1 MRHYRQRCGLR
12 RSLGRWAGHLTAA
25 GCGVL
30 LQDIRFVPLKQE
42 QEFSA
47 NELMEF
53 YQSVCACAATLCS
66 HLLTLFGEQ
75 DQKLKAF
82 LPIIEDSLV
91 YPVIYDARR
100 TVLSLPPIINGAH
113 SAINLATKNVFIE
126 CTATDLTKAHIVLN
140 IMVTM
145 FSEHCAAPFTVEPVD
160 VVDALG
166 NTATTPD
173 LACRHLTVGMDYV
186 NRCTGASR
194 RCLLCPCLP
203 RGGGVDASSLV

>member
-1 MRHYRQRCGLR
+1 MPALELCG
-12 RSLGRWAGHLTAA
+12 AAHLT
-25 GCGVL
+25 GGRHG
-30 LQDIRFVPLKQE
+30 QDIRFVPLKQE
-42 QEFSA
+42 REFSA

-53 YQSVCACAATLCS
+53 YQTVGACVPPASLPLCWLTRFSVA
-66 HLLTLFGEQ
+66 Q

-91 YPVIYDARR
+91 YPVIYDAQR

-113 SAINLATKNVFIE
+113 SAINLATRNVFNE

-145 FSEHCAAPFTVEPVD
+145 FSEHCEVPFTVEPVD

-173 LACRHLTVGMDYV
+173 LACRHLEVSMDYV
-186 NRCTGASR
+186 NRCTGAHR
-194 RCLLCPCLP
+194 RCSLP
-203 RGGGVDASSLV
+203 VHAPRQRC